1 MLSLR
6 AHAIIFFGLL
16 AAIIGIA
23 GLGNAL
29 QSAGVIAPEGLG
41 LPVKILFFGLVAALA
56 FSAVPLM
63 VKTVLG
69 FQKKIG
75 NENVGPIKTAIAN
88 EKQIVFVLWGLM
100 AAGLVI
106 GVPAALQDGFLGG
119 MNAASEPSEGK
130 LVARPGMLVAD
141 MIRQSTLK
149 LQRNADLP
157 AQNINPLPI
166 AGGATFDLEIAGTGF
181 VIPNCKYYFVSTYTH
196 DKARV
201 EAVNVGTSPHVISR
215 AEVERANADLRARL
229 AAEGWLT
236 GHEEYRDEQDRT
248 LHGGADR
255 GPEGRHWLKDEVVLD
270 IESRRM
276 DDPAPGEDEATA
288 GEWIQFVE
296 IWPRKDYPG
305 IERLVFAPPTQ

>member
-1 MLSLR
+1 MFSLR
-6 AHAIIFFGLL
+6 THALIFFGLL
-16 AAIIGIA
+16 AAIIAIGAI
-23 GLGNAL
+23 GNAL
-29 QSAGVIAPEGLG
+29 QASGVIPPEGLG
-41 LPVKILFFGLVAALA
+41 TPIKILFFGLVVALA

-63 VKTVLG
+63 VKAVLG

-75 NENVGPIKTAIAN
+75 NETVGPIMTVIAN
-88 EKQIVFVLWGLM
+88 EKPIIFVLWGLM
-100 AAGLVI
+100 AAGLFI
-106 GVPAALQDGFLGG
+106 GVPVALQDGFLDG
-119 MNAASEPSEGK
+119 MDATSGPSEGK

-201 EAVNVGTSPHVISR
+201 EAVNVGTSPHKVSR
-215 AEVERANADLRARL
+215 AELERENADLRARL
-229 AAEGWLT
+229 TADGWLT

-255 GPEGRHWLKDEVVLD
+255 GPEGRHWLKDDVVLD